1 MKRTKDLGAETIQW
15 PSERYLTIGS
25 DFAGKMWVL
34 QVVLI
39 KLSLRKNKAK
49 MQLGQVSTL
58 KIGDRRAQIGVCWQS
73 DDSEVEIKA
82 QCLRFKEMAI

>member
-1 MKRTKDLGAETIQW
+1 MKRTKDLGAETIHW

-49 MQLGQVSTL
+49 MQLG
-58 KIGDRRAQIGVCWQS
+58 
-73 DDSEVEIKA
+73 
-82 QCLRFKEMAI
+82 